1 VIPIDLST
9 SGYSN
14 ESPAKVGVCVCVDPI
29 FVGLVVVTVHWFLAV
44 YKFRFANKI
53 LGRKIHHVIG
63 QNDFKLEKLK
73 TID

>member
-1 VIPIDLST
+1 
-9 SGYSN
+9 
-14 ESPAKVGVCVCVDPI
+14 VCVDPI